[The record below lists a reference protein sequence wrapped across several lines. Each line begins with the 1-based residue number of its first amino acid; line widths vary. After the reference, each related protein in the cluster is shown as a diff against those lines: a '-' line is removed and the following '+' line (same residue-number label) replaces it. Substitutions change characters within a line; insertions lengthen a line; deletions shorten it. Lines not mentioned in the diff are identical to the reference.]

1 MKNNKLALLVAFFVS
16 CTLAF
21 SGCSK
26 IGFVSDS
33 SVTSADATASAVRNT
48 IVNFLSDADTAGYG
62 MLEGAETVI
71 EITVDNSSWTVY
83 AADVSSFKQSES
95 VTWGTEQDGIKAN
108 ESKESVSSAE
118 RLLGISLAN
127 NLAELEKGSI
137 FAYCKNGNC
146 LNTLYS
152 SDFTDKFSLHSDV
165 PTVTDLKSGSFAW
178 NGSDGVINGGYIIG
192 SNPKLINAA

>member
-1 MKNNKLALLVAFFVS
+1 MKSNKLALLVAFFVS
-16 CTLAF
+16 CTLVF
-21 SGCSK
+21 SGCSM
-26 IGFVSDS
+26 IGFVSGS
-33 SVTSADATASAVRNT
+33 SVTSADATASAVRKT
-48 IVNFLSDADTAGYG
+48 IVNFLSNADTAGYG

-71 EITVDNSSWTVY
+71 EITVDNGSWTVY
-83 AADVSSFKQSES
+83 AADVSSFKQSDS
-95 VTWGTEQDGIKAN
+95 VTWGTEQEGIKAN

-127 NLAELEKGSI
+127 DLAELQRGSI

-178 NGSDGVINGGYIIG
+178 NESGVTNSGYIIG

>member
-1 MKNNKLALLVAFFVS
+1 MKSNKLALLVAFFVS
-16 CTLAF
+16 CTLVF
-21 SGCSK
+21 SGCSM
-26 IGFVSDS
+26 IGFVSNS
-33 SVTSADATASAVRNT
+33 SVTSADTTASAVRKT
-48 IVNFLSDADTAGYG
+48 ITNFLSNADTAGYG

-83 AADVSSFKQSES
+83 AADVSSFKQSDS
-95 VTWGTEQDGIKAN
+95 VTWGTEQEGIKAN

-127 NLAELEKGSI
+127 DLAELQKGSI

-178 NGSDGVINGGYIIG
+178 NESGVTNSGYIIG

>member
-1 MKNNKLALLVAFFVS
+1 MKSNKLALLVAFFVS
-16 CTLAF
+16 CTLVF
-21 SGCSK
+21 SGCSM

-33 SVTSADATASAVRNT
+33 SVTSADTTASAVRMT
-48 IVNFLSDADTAGYG
+48 ITNFLSNADTAGYG

-71 EITVDNSSWTVY
+71 EITVDNGSWTVY
-83 AADVSSFKQSES
+83 AADVSSFKQSDS
-95 VTWGTEQDGIKAN
+95 VTWGTEQEGIKAN

-127 NLAELEKGSI
+127 DLAELQRGSI

-178 NGSDGVINGGYIIG
+178 NESAGVTNSGYIIG
-192 SNPKLINAA
+192 SNPKLINVA

>member
-1 MKNNKLALLVAFFVS
+1 M
-16 CTLAF
+16 
-21 SGCSK
+21 
-26 IGFVSDS
+26 
-33 SVTSADATASAVRNT
+33 
-48 IVNFLSDADTAGYG
+48 
-62 MLEGAETVI
+62 
-71 EITVDNSSWTVY
+71 
-83 AADVSSFKQSES
+83 
-95 VTWGTEQDGIKAN
+95 
-108 ESKESVSSAE
+108 
-118 RLLGISLAN
+118 AN

-178 NGSDGVINGGYIIG
+178 NGSDGVINGGYTIG

>member
-1 MKNNKLALLVAFFVS
+1 MKSNKLALLVAFFVS
-16 CTLAF
+16 CTLVF
-21 SGCSK
+21 SGCSM
-26 IGFVSDS
+26 IGFVSNS
-33 SVTSADATASAVRNT
+33 SVTSADTTASAVRMT
-48 IVNFLSDADTAGYG
+48 ITNFLSNADTAGYG

-71 EITVDNSSWTVY
+71 EITVDNGSWTVY
-83 AADVSSFKQSES
+83 AADVSSFKQSDS
-95 VTWGTEQDGIKAN
+95 VTWGTEQAGIKAN

-127 NLAELEKGSI
+127 DLAELQRGSI

-178 NGSDGVINGGYIIG
+178 NESGVTNSGYIIG

>member
-48 IVNFLSDADTAGYG
+48 IVNFLSDADAAGYG

-146 LNTLYS
+146 LNTFYS

-165 PTVTDLKSGSFAW
+165 RQ
-178 NGSDGVINGGYIIG
+178 
-192 SNPKLINAA
+192 

>member
-1 MKNNKLALLVAFFVS
+1 MKSNKLALLVAFFVS
-16 CTLAF
+16 CTLVF
-21 SGCSK
+21 SGCSM
-26 IGFVSDS
+26 IGFVSGS
-33 SVTSADATASAVRNT
+33 SVTSADATASAVRKT
-48 IVNFLSDADTAGYG
+48 IVNFLSNADTAGYG

-71 EITVDNSSWTVY
+71 EITVDNGSWTVY
-83 AADVSSFKQSES
+83 AADVSSFKQSDS
-95 VTWGTEQDGIKAN
+95 VTWGTEQEGIKAN

-127 NLAELEKGSI
+127 DLAELQRGSI

-178 NGSDGVINGGYIIG
+178 NESGVTNSGYIIG
-192 SNPKLINAA
+192 SNPKLIKAA